1 MRSEEL
7 TTEFYQTITQLYGDD
22 GKRWLT
28 SLPDCIAI
36 CAKQWGLTDLIVS
49 PHLSFNYIL
58 MARRSIDN
66 APVVIKL
73 GYDAAMLQ
81 HEQLALELYNGNGCV
96 RLLAHDTDQQALL
109 LEQLLPAR
117 PLSSSFPHQE
127 ELAIEQAVRIMNQL
141 HTVPLPKGGA
151 WSQLP
156 HIDDWLSLFEHL
168 DLEAHT
174 IPLAHLRKA
183 RTLAKQ
189 LLATQRAPV
198 LLHGDLHQGNILS
211 DGATWRAIDPKGVV
225 GEPAYE
231 VGTFIRNPTQLL
243 VEHEQAVELI
253 RNRIDRF
260 SQLLQIDRQ
269 RIKEWSYV
277 QAVLAAVWN
286 EQDDLECDDMIRVAE
301 LIDQA

>member
-1 MRSEEL
+1 MSL
-7 TTEFYQTITQLYGDD
+7 TTSSEFHQTITQLYGDD
-22 GKRWLT
+22 GKRWLA
-28 SLPDCIAI
+28 SLPDRIAI
-36 CAKQWGLTDLIVS
+36 CAKQWGLTDLSPS

-73 GYDAAMLQ
+73 SYDATTLQ
-81 HEQLALELYNGNGCV
+81 HEQVALELYNGSGCV

-117 PLSSSFPHQE
+117 SLSSYFPHQE
-127 ELAIEQAVRIMNQL
+127 ELAIKQAVLIMQQL
-141 HTVPLPKGGA
+141 HAVPLPKGGA

-156 HIDDWLSLFEHL
+156 RIEDWLSLLEHL
-168 DLEAHT
+168 DPAAHT
-174 IPLAHLRKA
+174 IPLAHLHKA
-183 RTLAKQ
+183 QTLAKQ
-189 LLATQRAPV
+189 LLATQHAPV

-211 DGATWRAIDPKGVV
+211 DGATWRAIDPKGVI

-243 VEHEQAVELI
+243 IEHEHAPELI
-253 RNRIDRF
+253 RNRINRCA
-260 SQLLQIDRQ
+260 QLMQLDRQ
-269 RIKEWSYV
+269 RVKEWSYV

-286 EQDDLECDDMIRVAE
+286 EQDGLDYDDMIRVAE
-301 LIDQA
+301 LIDAT